1 MNEETLYDLRCYVS
15 DCFNHR
21 GYNLDGQTLDVSGYQ
36 QLARLMIKEYDL
48 THGDVDEVV
57 SEIEDLVSKFIM
69 NESPKFTD
77 DEEY

>member
-15 DCFNHR
+15 NCFNHR
-21 GYNLDGQTLDVSGYQ
+21 GYKSDGITWDDSGYQ
-36 QLARLMIKEYDL
+36 QLSRLMIKEYDL

-57 SEIEDLVSKFIM
+57 SEIEDMLSKFIM

-77 DEEY
+77 NEEH